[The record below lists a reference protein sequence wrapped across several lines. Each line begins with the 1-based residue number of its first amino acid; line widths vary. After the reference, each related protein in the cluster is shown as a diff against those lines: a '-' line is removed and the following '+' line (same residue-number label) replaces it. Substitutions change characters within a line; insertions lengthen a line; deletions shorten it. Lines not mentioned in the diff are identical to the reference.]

1 MNWPEMSGRTMGRR
15 MMRGRMMCGVLLG
28 CCLSAGI
35 IGSSA
40 ATGGSERSP
49 HELYD
54 ALNALRIDAAAAYRI
69 ESENRISLRRGDA
82 TLSFDEG
89 KLAFFAALDGQIT
102 GAVFSGRG
110 HALAAP
116 RDPVEKQQMARFL
129 NATVLDEDFTSA
141 YLRFTGDTA
150 QELLA
155 ELRAQK
161 IAPQN
166 DEAFAARWDPL
177 AAQFNAGQSLRM
189 LDALLTENPKPYF
202 YAGIEGTV
210 TGPFDVLYDLQRE
223 EPFLLGQPR
232 HATGQNAGPAYY
244 DVWVSY
250 ALPGDAG
257 AGEAFRARNYTIDTT
272 IAANKTLE
280 ATAIVDMEAISGGE

>member
-89 KLAFFAALDGQIT
+89 KLGFFAALDGRIT
-102 GAVFSGRG
+102 GAVFAGRG
-110 HALAAP
+110 HAIAAP

-129 NATVLDEDFTSA
+129 DASVLDEDFTSA
-141 YLRFTGDTA
+141 YVRFTDGTA
-150 QELLA
+150 EELLA
-155 ELRAQK
+155 ELHDNKLTAQSD
-161 IAPQN
+161 PG
-166 DEAFAARWDPL
+166 FAARWESPL
-177 AAQFNAGQSLRM
+177 ALLNNVQSLRVM
-189 LDALLTENPKPYF
+189 NGL
-202 YAGIEGTV
+202 
-210 TGPFDVLYDLQRE
+210 
-223 EPFLLGQPR
+223 
-232 HATGQNAGPAYY
+232 
-244 DVWVSY
+244 
-250 ALPGDAG
+250 
-257 AGEAFRARNYTIDTT
+257 
-272 IAANKTLE
+272 IA
-280 ATAIVDMEAISGGE
+280 

>member
-89 KLAFFAALDGQIT
+89 KLGFFRALDGRIT

-110 HALAAP
+110 HALASP

-129 NATVLDEDFTSA
+129 NASVLDEDFSSA
-141 YLRFTGDTA
+141 YMRFTDGTA
-150 QELLA
+150 EELLK
-155 ELRAQK
+155 ELHDHK
-161 IAPQN
+161 LTPEN
-166 DEAFAARWDPL
+166 DDGFAARWESL
-177 AAQFNAGQSLRM
+177 VGQYNNSQSLRIM
-189 LDALLTENPKPYF
+189 NGLITQNPKPYF
-202 YAGIEGTV
+202 YAGLDGAV
-210 TGPFDVLYDLQRE
+210 TGPFDVFYDLDRR
-223 EPFLLGQPR
+223 EPFLLGQFR
-232 HATGQNAGPAYY
+232 QSNGP
-244 DVWVSY
+244 
-250 ALPGDAG
+250 
-257 AGEAFRARNYTIDTT
+257 
-272 IAANKTLE
+272 
-280 ATAIVDMEAISGGE
+280 